1 MIYMVNIDVDII
13 INVMLIQKVAHLN
26 ISLHHV
32 EIGERLA
39 TKALL
44 GFQHPV

>member
-1 MIYMVNIDVDII
+1 MIYMVNIDIDII
-13 INVMLIQKVAHLN
+13 INSMIIQKVAHLN

-32 EIGERLA
+32 EVGERLA